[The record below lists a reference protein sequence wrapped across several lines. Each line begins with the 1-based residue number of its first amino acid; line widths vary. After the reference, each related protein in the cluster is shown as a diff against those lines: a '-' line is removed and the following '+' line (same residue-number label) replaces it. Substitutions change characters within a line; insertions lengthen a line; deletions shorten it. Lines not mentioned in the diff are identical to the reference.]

1 MDARSSVCI
10 VIFRL
15 PVCTNINSIGGKR
28 TKEILELEKV
38 TTHYRVDEERLVTD
52 GSSVTISNVGLD
64 DEGTYKCILDFK
76 TDPSI
81 NEEFTTVVVRI
92 KERV

>member
-1 MDARSSVCI
+1 MEEDRVTLSRAARHLGGRAVTCRSS
-10 VIFRL
+10 F
-15 PVCTNINSIGGKR
+15 S
-28 TKEILELEKV
+28 
-38 TTHYRVDEERLVTD
+38 
-52 GSSVTISNVGLD
+52 ISNVGLD

-92 KERV
+92 KARAY

>member
-1 MDARSSVCI
+1 M
-10 VIFRL
+10 
-15 PVCTNINSIGGKR
+15 
-28 TKEILELEKV
+28 
-38 TTHYRVDEERLVTD
+38 TTHYRVDEERLETD

-92 KERV
+92 KDSVYSNVREIFKHVHKNDCPQKVKNVHEKP

>member
-1 MDARSSVCI
+1 M
-10 VIFRL
+10 
-15 PVCTNINSIGGKR
+15 
-28 TKEILELEKV
+28 
-38 TTHYRVDEERLVTD
+38 TTHYRVDEERLETD

-92 KERV
+92 KDSVYSNVREIFKHVRKNDCPQKVKNVHEKP

>member
-1 MDARSSVCI
+1 M
-10 VIFRL
+10 
-15 PVCTNINSIGGKR
+15 K
-28 TKEILELEKV
+28 KV
-38 TTHYRVDEERLVTD
+38 TTHYRVDEERLETD